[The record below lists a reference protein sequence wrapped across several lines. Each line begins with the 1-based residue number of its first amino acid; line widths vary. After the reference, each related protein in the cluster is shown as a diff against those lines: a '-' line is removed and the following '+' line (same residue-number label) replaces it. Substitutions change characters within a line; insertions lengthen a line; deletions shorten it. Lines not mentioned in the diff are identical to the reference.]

1 MTDEAGVCQRCDAAP
16 AIEGGNSNKIEEPAM
31 AASSSRSLL
40 FGVVFAAGALL
51 LVPYSNALAHDHHGD
66 GWEDSDSHYHHHHHH
81 HDDDKGPGGLG
92 PVHGSGSSH
101 NPVVGHPAPTPV
113 VRDHRK
119 PKVVRDHR
127 KPKVVRDHRKPK
139 NVRDP
144 RARGF
149 GSNLHCNKRDTTRYK
164 VTDHRT
170 PPKPQC
176 YGNLC

>member
-1 MTDEAGVCQRCDAAP
+1 MIDEAGVRRRSGAAP

-127 KPKVVRDHRKPK
+127 KPKVVRDHRH
-139 NVRDP
+139 
-144 RARGF
+144 RGF
-149 GSNLHCNKRDTTRYK
+149 GHRYNPRCNKHNTTRCK